1 MSKNK
6 TQIEDVRE
14 QKDKNMQES
23 LPAENV
29 NAQDQT
35 HEPEGALVQED
46 MQEKEK
52 DSRDGKLKE
61 KKLTSIKEKVMNQKG
76 SWIGTNVEWTE

>member
-1 MSKNK
+1 MSFFNFCHD
-6 TQIEDVRE
+6 INHVLYDMYE
-14 QKDKNMQES
+14 
-23 LPAENV
+23 
-29 NAQDQT
+29 
-35 HEPEGALVQED
+35 